1 MSVED
6 KRELDKKLAFN
17 SAPALLGIKCASL
30 LSLGAQW
37 FEVSEYAR
45 QFNERVKS
53 RGLKIRLLCECR
65 NRVLLFVYNERLL
78 KARLSDKRAQKLLC
92 ECGYDKSLTLEGHL
106 DRLSKRISCGGDF
119 PHEIG
124 IFLGY
129 PLEDVTGFISNKGH
143 NCKCTGTW
151 KVYGDASSAKKAFS
165 KFNKCSDVY
174 NKLWTS
180 GRRSILQ
187 LTVAG

>member
-1 MSVED
+1 MSANE

-53 RGLKIRLLCECR
+53 RGLKLRLLCECR

-78 KARLSDKRAQKLLC
+78 RARLSDERARGLLS
-92 ECGYDKSLTLEGHL
+92 ECGYDVTLTLEEHL
-106 DRLSKRISCGGDF
+106 DRLSERISCGGDF

-129 PLEDVTGFISNKGH
+129 PVDDVLGFIENGGENFKLCG
-143 NCKCTGTW
+143 CW
-151 KVYGDASSAKKAFS
+151 KVYSDTEGAVRAFKSYDRCREHLCS
-165 KFNKCSDVY
+165 KLSKGLDIY
-174 NKLWTS
+174 QALGIK
-180 GRRSILQ
+180 
-187 LTVAG
+187 